1 MFDLNTRDIKY
12 LQGVGPQR
20 AAILNK
26 ELEIYSFKDL
36 LYYFPYKYVDRS
48 RVYLIREIDGN
59 MPYIQLRGRWEK
71 GGSGG
76 WSVISPTVPVLWIWS
91 GSKG

>member
-1 MFDLNTRDIKY
+1 MFDLTTRDIKY

-48 RVYLIREIDGN
+48 RVYLIREIDGRGAAAEAGRSF
-59 MPYIQLRGRWEK
+59 LRRYRCRGP
-71 GGSGG
+71 GL
-76 WSVISPTVPVLWIWS
+76 VPRLEVHNR
-91 GSKG
+91 KV